1 MLSDLLKRTFNI
13 LIQEHE
19 LHIIYRKLKRQEKYK
34 TKLIASTKETN
45 NLIEKFIKKYNKE
58 NENV

>member
-34 TKLIASTKETN
+34 TKLIASAKETN
-45 NLIEKFIKKYNKE
+45 NLIEKFIKEYNKE
-58 NENV
+58 NKNV